1 MIRGMRKVNGRLRR
15 YRDMIVGLKRIRD
28 IRVSSMD
35 KRVE

>member
-28 IRVSSMD
+28 IRDSSM
-35 KRVE
+35 KVV